1 MTINCNRLCG
11 VRYVNGLLLVLPTER
26 MGVYG
31 LMEYIRN
38 HPYRDRVAPRID
50 LVQEAEQARKR
61 SGKDKALLLC
71 DYAAVVRVLE
81 NAILKSQQ
89 PKLCEYY
96 GCDTRLL
103 AKQVKLFIQFLCSIG
118 VEPVFYADGPMDD
131 KDCKFEEKK
140 KRQVQKSDRIRE
152 WEENVKTKG
161 SYKPKENTPHPLC
174 YPVCDRVL
182 KELKVKCLVANCEAD
197 VVLIDHCKS
206 SRNALGILSQD
217 TDIAIADGCH
227 FLPLE
232 FVNFEA
238 VIEFQKEDI
247 KLRDGIKSLPCR
259 YTSRVILS
267 ERLEVHYDD
276 MPWFAMLCGN
286 DYTRP
291 FVKKVRQILGIPIR
305 SSAKQV
311 AEWFHSSRA
320 PQREIRRIREMK
332 GFEEACQFS
341 MDLYSGV
348 VEYDKPVDMSTQMLS
363 PVFQSIK
370 KGTYWQQPV
379 ADAPT
384 LRLPL
389 PYTVSQPIRS
399 TVYALYACRTVKEYG
414 YHPTKSADSSRDIPC
429 ITVQG
434 HMNLSE
440 ARKGLQSCNF
450 SVRAV
455 ALHHFVNTP
464 LYQLGFNNK
473 RIIELKQ
480 SAPTHLPPDITEQ
493 EVLRGVIAV
502 STLAHLAS
510 NKEMKWRDNEVQACL
525 LALAATSAGVQGNVD
540 IGQPDPDGPFLRA
553 VSLSATITATL
564 LSLYY
569 VVELLDLDKFAP
581 KPSDIFCSSVFVPAY
596 MAVMQAQEIPALAFM
611 LRAVASPHT
620 TELMEC
626 IRTMVSTHGKPEL
639 TVRSTLIATV
649 RSYINLVK
657 ELKAYMGSDR

>member
-1 MTINCNRLCG
+1 
-11 VRYVNGLLLVLPTER
+11 

-31 LMEYIRN
+31 LMAYIRK
-38 HPYRDRVAPRID
+38 HSERDVIAPRFN
-50 LVQEAEQARKR
+50 LVQQAKKR
-61 SGKDKALLLC
+61 DGKALLLC

-81 NAILKSQQ
+81 NAILKSRQ

-103 AKQVKLFIQFLCSIG
+103 AKQVELFIRFLRSIG
-118 VEPVFYADGPMDD
+118 VEPVFYADGPTDD

-140 KRQVQKSDRIRE
+140 KRQGEKSDCIRE

-161 SYKPKENTPHPLC
+161 SYKPKFHIPHPLC
-174 YPVCDRVL
+174 YPVCGRVL
-182 KELKVKCLVANCEAD
+182 KELKVECLVANCEAD
-197 VVLIDHCKS
+197 VVLINHYTSKDH
-206 SRNALGILSQD
+206 ALGILSTD
-217 TDIAIADGCH
+217 TDIAIADGCR

-232 FVNFEA
+232 FFDFDN
-238 VIEFQKEDI
+238 VIGFHKGDI
-247 KLRDGIKSLPCR
+247 MLRDCIKSLPCR
-259 YTSRVILS
+259 YTSREILS
-267 ERLEVHYDD
+267 EMLKVRYDD

-291 FVKKVRQILGIPIR
+291 FVKDVRHILRIQFR

-311 AEWFHSSRA
+311 GEWFHYSRA
-320 PQREIRRIREMK
+320 PQQEIRGIRGME
-332 GFEEACQFS
+332 GFKEACQFS

-348 VEYDKPVDMSTQMLS
+348 LEYDEPVDMSTQRLS
-363 PVFQSIK
+363 PVFQSIE

-379 ADAPT
+379 ADAPS

-399 TVYALYACRTVKEYG
+399 TVYALYACRTVQEYG
-414 YHPTKSADSSRDIPC
+414 YHPTKSAGSSHGIPC

-434 HMNLSE
+434 HRNLKE
-440 ARKGLQSCNF
+440 DRKGLQTCDF
-450 SVRAV
+450 IVRAV

-464 LYQLGFNNK
+464 LYELGFNK
-473 RIIELKQ
+473 ERIGELKQ

-510 NKEMKWRDNEVQACL
+510 IKEMKWRDNEVQACL

-569 VVELLDLDKFAP
+569 VVELLDLGEFAP
-581 KPSDIFCSSVFVPAY
+581 KVSDVFCSSVFVPAY
-596 MAVMQAQEIPALAFM
+596 MAVMQAQEIPDLAFI
-611 LRAVASPHT
+611 RAVPSTHT
-620 TELMEC
+620 SKLMEC
-626 IRTMVSTHGKPEL
+626 IRTMESTNGKPEL
-639 TVRSTLIATV
+639 TVCNTLVTSV
-649 RSYINLVK
+649 RSYIKLVN
-657 ELKAYMGSDR
+657 ELKADMGSDR